1 MPTTSSST
9 PDFRGPVEEAYQRI
23 APCFRRS
30 ETRAR
35 SRRYLAGL
43 LSTAER
49 KNGWQLAEASGEL
62 HPRGVQRLLDE
73 ADWDAEEARDELRRY
88 VLDYLGSSGGILI
101 VDETGFIKKGTKSA
115 GVARQYSGTAGRR
128 ENQQI
133 GVFLAYASE
142 QDCALI
148 DRELYVPQEW
158 SDAPARRQE
167 AGIPPTRAF
176 ATKPQLAQQML
187 ARALAAGVA
196 ARWVAG
202 DCIYGSEELRHWLEA
217 QGQAYLFAVTST
229 HAIWEQG
236 EQLGAADLVA
246 RHPELGWVRW
256 SAGEGSQ
263 GARRYDWAWMRL
275 PYSSAS
281 GMAHWLLIRRS
292 LSLPEEYA
300 YYRVYAPATTTLPEL
315 IAVAGQRWQIEVA
328 FETAKGEVG
337 LDQYEVRL
345 WQAWYRHITLA
356 MLAHAALVVA
366 RSATVAAK
374 RGA

>member
-1 MPTTSSST
+1 MSST
-9 PDFRGPVEEAYQRI
+9 TIDFSAPIEDAYRRI
-23 APCFRRS
+23 APCFVRS

-43 LSTAER
+43 LSTTAR
-49 KNGWQLAEASGEL
+49 KNGWQLAEQSGER

-73 ADWDAEEARDELRRY
+73 AEWDADEVRDELRRY
-88 VLDYLGSSGGILI
+88 VVDHLGQPSGILI
-101 VDETGFIKKGTKSA
+101 VDETGFLKKGTKSA

-142 QDCALI
+142 QGCAFI

-158 SDAPARRQE
+158 FDAPSRCQE
-167 AGIPPTRAF
+167 AGIPATRTF

-187 ARALAAGVA
+187 ARAFATAVPA
-196 ARWVAG
+196 QWVVG

-217 QGQAYLFAVTST
+217 HEQAYVFAVTST
-229 HAIWEQG
+229 HALWEQG
-236 EQLGAADLVA
+236 EQIGAADLVA

-263 GARRYDWAWMRL
+263 GPRRYDWAWMRL
-275 PYSSAS
+275 PYTCAA

-292 LSLPEEYA
+292 LSLPEDYA
-300 YYRVYAPATTTLPEL
+300 YYRVYGPETTSLPEL
-315 IAVAGQRWQIEVA
+315 VAVAGQRWQIEVA
-328 FETAKGEVG
+328 FEGAKGEVG
-337 LDQYEVRL
+337 LDEYEVRL

-356 MLAHAALVVA
+356 MLAYAALVVA
-366 RSATVAAK
+366 RSTTAK
-374 RGA
+374 GGA

>member
-1 MPTTSSST
+1 MSST
-9 PDFRGPVEEAYQRI
+9 TTDYTDPIEDAYRRI
-23 APCFRRS
+23 APCFARS

-35 SRRYLAGL
+35 SRRYVAGL
-43 LSTAER
+43 LSTTER
-49 KNGWQLAEASGEL
+49 KNGWQLAEQSGER

-73 ADWDAEEARDELRRY
+73 AEWDAEEVRDEVRRY
-88 VLDYLGSSGGILI
+88 VVDHLGQPGGILI
-101 VDETGFIKKGTKSA
+101 VDETGFLKKGTKSA

-133 GVFLAYASE
+133 GVFLAYASA
-142 QDCALI
+142 QGCAFI

-158 SDAPARRQE
+158 FDAPTRCEE
-167 AGIPPTRAF
+167 ASIPQTRIF

-187 ARALAAGVA
+187 ARAFAAAVPA
-196 ARWVAG
+196 QWVVG
-202 DCIYGSEELRHWLEA
+202 DCIYGSEDLRHWL
-217 QGQAYLFAVTST
+217 QGQSQAYVFAVAST

-236 EQLGAADLVA
+236 EQIGTADLVA

-263 GARRYDWAWMRL
+263 GPRRSDWAWIRL
-275 PYSSAS
+275 PYTSAP

-300 YYRVYAPATTTLPEL
+300 YYRVYGPETTSLPEL

-328 FETAKGEVG
+328 FEGAKGEVG
-337 LDQYEVRL
+337 LDEYEVRL
-345 WQAWYRHITLA
+345 WPAWYRHITLA
-356 MLAHAALVVA
+356 LLAYAVLVVA
-366 RSATVAAK
+366 RSTTLK
-374 RGA
+374 KGT

>member
-1 MPTTSSST
+1 MAMMSST
-9 PDFRGPVEEAYQRI
+9 NSDLSAPFEEAYRCI
-23 APCFRRS
+23 APCFGRS

-49 KNGWQLAEASGEL
+49 KNGWQLAEASGER

-73 ADWDAEEARDELRRY
+73 AAWDADEVRDELRRY
-88 VLDYLGSSGGILI
+88 IVDRLGESGGILI
-101 VDETGFIKKGTKSA
+101 VDETGFLKKGAKSA

-128 ENQQI
+128 ENQQV

-142 QDCALI
+142 HGCALI

-158 SDAPARRQE
+158 FDAPPRCQE
-167 AGIPPTRAF
+167 AGIPATRTF

-187 ARALAAGVA
+187 HRAFAAAVP
-196 ARWVAG
+196 ARWVVG
-202 DCIYGSEELRHWLEA
+202 DCIYGSEDLRHWLES
-217 QGQAYLFAVTST
+217 QQRAYLFAVTST

-236 EQLGAADLVA
+236 EQIAAADLVV

-263 GARRYDWAWMRL
+263 GPRRYDWAWMRL
-275 PYSSAS
+275 PYTAAA
-281 GMAHWLLIRRS
+281 GMAQWLLIRRS

-300 YYRVYAPATTTLPEL
+300 YYRVYGPETTALPEL
-315 IAVAGQRWQIEVA
+315 VVVAGQRWQIEVA
-328 FETAKGEVG
+328 FEGAKGEVG
-337 LDQYEVRL
+337 LDEYEVRL
-345 WQAWYRHITLA
+345 AQAWYRHITLA
-356 MLAHAALVVA
+356 LLAYAALVVA
-366 RSATVAAK
+366 QSTTAK

>member
-1 MPTTSSST
+1 MLSTTVDLSA
-9 PDFRGPVEEAYQRI
+9 PIEDAYRRI
-23 APCFRRS
+23 ALCFGRS

-43 LSTAER
+43 LSTTER
-49 KNGWQLAEASGEL
+49 KNGWQLAEQSGER

-73 ADWDAEEARDELRRY
+73 ADWNAGEVRDELRRY
-88 VLDYLGSSGGILI
+88 IVDHLGESGGMLI
-101 VDETGFIKKGTKSA
+101 VDETGFLKKGTKSA

-128 ENQQI
+128 ENQQV
-133 GVFLAYASE
+133 GVFLAYASAHG
-142 QDCALI
+142 CALI

-158 SDAPARRQE
+158 FNAPPRCQE
-167 AGIPPTRAF
+167 AGIPATRTF

-187 ARALAAGVA
+187 HRAFAAAVP
-196 ARWVAG
+196 ARWVVG
-202 DCIYGSEELRHWLEA
+202 DCIYSSEDLRHWLET
-217 QGQAYLFAVTST
+217 QERAYLFAVTST
-229 HAIWEQG
+229 HAVWEQG
-236 EQLGAADLVA
+236 EQIGAADLVG

-263 GARRYDWAWMRL
+263 GPRRYDWAWMRL
-275 PYSSAS
+275 PYTAAA

-300 YYRVYAPATTTLPEL
+300 YYRVYGPETTSLPEL

-328 FETAKGEVG
+328 FEGAKGEVG
-337 LDQYEVRL
+337 LDEYEVRL

-356 MLAHAALVVA
+356 LLAYAALVVA
-366 RSATVAAK
+366 RSTTAK

>member
-1 MPTTSSST
+1 MSSMTSELIA
-9 PDFRGPVEEAYQRI
+9 PLEDAYRRM
-23 APCFRRS
+23 APCFGRS

-43 LSTAER
+43 LSSTQR
-49 KNGWQLAEASGEL
+49 KNGWQLAEQSGER

-73 ADWDAEEARDELRRY
+73 AEWDAEEVRDEVRRY
-88 VLDYLGSSGGILI
+88 VVDQLGQPNGILI
-101 VDETGFIKKGTKSA
+101 VDETGFLKKGTKSA

-142 QDCALI
+142 QQGCAFI

-158 SDAPARRQE
+158 FDAPARCLE
-167 AGIPPTRAF
+167 AGIPLTRTF

-187 ARALAAGVA
+187 ARAFAAAVP
-196 ARWVAG
+196 ARWVVG
-202 DCIYGSEELRHWLEA
+202 DCIYGAEDLRHWLEA
-217 QGQAYLFAVTST
+217 QEQAYLFAVTST

-236 EQLGAADLVA
+236 EQIGAADLVA
-246 RHPELGWVRW
+246 RHSELGWVRW

-263 GARRYDWAWMRL
+263 GPRRYDWAWIRL
-275 PYSSAS
+275 PYTSAAE
-281 GMAHWLLIRRS
+281 MAHWLLIRRS

-300 YYRVYAPATTTLPEL
+300 YYRVYGPETSSLADL
-315 IAVAGQRWQIEVA
+315 IGVAGQRWQIEVA
-328 FETAKGEVG
+328 FEGAKGEVG
-337 LDQYEVRL
+337 LDEYEVRL
-345 WQAWYRHITLA
+345 AQAWYRHITLA
-356 MLAHAALVVA
+356 LLAYAALVAA
-366 RSATVAAK
+366 RSATAK